1 MPSPQALSVRSML
14 QQMRASQNL
23 AEQSLEV
30 QRAGLDQMGRTIPK
44 PENVKVERT
53 SFGGVPG
60 EWIAMADE
68 PTARVI
74 LYLHGGAYY
83 MGSCESHRSLAWRL
97 AQASGSRVALIEYR
111 LAPEHKFPAAVEDA
125 VKAYES
131 LLAQGIAPDR
141 IAIAGDSAGGGLT
154 MATLISLRDAG
165 KPLPAC
171 AALLSPWTDLAGTG
185 PSMESRAAHDPWLD
199 PEGIRKAPLLY
210 CSAEQLTHPL
220 VSPLYAD
227 LAGLPPILIHVG
239 HDECLLDDSV
249 RLHEKLRQAGVD
261 ARLHVWED
269 MWHVFHSFPIP
280 EADEALKE
288 IGDFMKEKIPD

>member
-14 QQMRASQNL
+14 QQLRASQNP
-23 AEQSLEV
+23 AEQSLEA
-30 QRAGLDQMGRTIPK
+30 QRAGLDQMGQTIPK
-44 PENVKVERT
+44 PNHVLVERT
-53 SFGGVPG
+53 SFDGVPG
-60 EWIAMADE
+60 EWISIAGA
-68 PTARVI
+68 PTERVI

-97 AQASGSRVALIEYR
+97 AEASEARIALVEYR
-111 LAPEHKFPAAVEDA
+111 LAPEHRFPAAVEDA
-125 VKAYES
+125 VKAYKS
-131 LLAQGIAPDR
+131 LLAQGIEPNR

-154 MATLISLRDAG
+154 MATLISLRDEG
-165 KPLPAC
+165 TSLPAC

-185 PSMESRAAHDPWLD
+185 PSMESRAPYDPWLE

-210 CSAEQLTHPL
+210 CSPDQLTHPL

-239 HDECLLDDSV
+239 RDECLLDDSV
-249 RLHEKLRQAGVD
+249 RLYDKIREAGGE
-261 ARLHVWED
+261 AQLHIWED

-280 EADEALKE
+280 EADEALRE
-288 IGDFMKEKIPD
+288 IGTFIQRRIPR

>member
-1 MPSPQALSVRSML
+1 MPSPQALSVRAML
-14 QQMRASQNL
+14 QQVRASQNP
-23 AEQSLEV
+23 AELSLEA
-30 QRAGLDQMGRTIPK
+30 QRAGLDQMGRTIPQ
-44 PENVKVERT
+44 PADVAVERT

-60 EWIAMADE
+60 EWITVAESSDK
-68 PTARVI
+68 RVV

-97 AQASGSRVALIEYR
+97 ARASKSRVALIEYR

-131 LLAQGIAPDR
+131 LLALGVEPGR
-141 IAIAGDSAGGGLT
+141 IAISGDSAGGGLT

-185 PSMESRAAHDPWLD
+185 PSMESRAPYDPWLE

-210 CSAEQLTHPL
+210 CSRDQLTHPL
-220 VSPLYAD
+220 VSPLYGD
-227 LAGLPPILIHVG
+227 LADLPPILIHVG
-239 HDECLLDDSV
+239 RDECLLDDSV
-249 RLHEKLRQAGVD
+249 RLYDKLIDAGVQ
-261 ARLHVWED
+261 AKLHVWD
-269 MWHVFHSFPIP
+269 DLWHVFHSFPIP
-280 EADEALKE
+280 EADEALNE
-288 IGDFMKEKIPD
+288 IGLFIQEHIPS